1 MKELKASG
9 ISQSIGMKVLFDGVD
24 LSLQSGDKVGLI
36 GINGT
41 GKTTLLD
48 TLVGLNAPESGQI
61 TSPKDY
67 KIAYLKQANTLD
79 QELTVLQTVFAGDN
93 LLMNTVRDYEEVV
106 GKLNQDP
113 MNEKLQNRFTKMQQ
127 AMDRVDGWTA
137 SSQAQTIL
145 TKLGIYEMDKCIYE
159 LSGGQQ
165 KRVQLAQVLIQQ
177 SDLLILDEPT
187 NHLDYEMIAWLEKF
201 LSQYKGAL
209 LLVTHDRY
217 FLDHVVQSIV
227 ELSGGQLHRYSG
239 NYQDY
244 VQERAHREELAA
256 EQAHKANQL
265 YKQELAW
272 MREGVRARG
281 TKQQARKDRFEDLKE
296 TVQNQTTRGTMTLNL
311 AGSRLGKKVLELQEA
326 SFARNGKQLLQQ
338 LDLLIQA
345 DTRLGITG
353 ENGSGKTTLL
363 NILAGRQSFDSGQ
376 LEVGETVKIAYYTQT
391 NEGMTDDL
399 RVIDYVREMAEEVTM
414 ANGSVASAEQV
425 LEQFLFPRSM
435 QQSYI
440 SSLSGGEKRRL
451 YLARLL
457 MTSPNVLLLDEP
469 TNDLD
474 TETLTILEEY
484 IDHFTGAVI
493 AVSHDRYFLDKTC
506 EKLLIFEGAG
516 QLREYWGKVS
526 DYLKE
531 ANDSSARRSDK
542 TAKSAQD
549 KSLSTSETSSSQEK
563 TRLTYMEKKEWE
575 TIEDEITKLEDK
587 IEAVEQEML
596 EVKAD
601 DYGMLNELNGKKQEL
616 EAALEEKI
624 VRWEYLAEFV

>member
-1 MKELKASG
+1 M
-9 ISQSIGMKVLFDGVD
+9 
-24 LSLQSGDKVGLI
+24 
-36 GINGT
+36 
-41 GKTTLLD
+41 
-48 TLVGLNAPESGQI
+48 
-61 TSPKDY
+61 
-67 KIAYLKQANTLD
+67 
-79 QELTVLQTVFAGDN
+79 
-93 LLMNTVRDYEEVV
+93 
-106 GKLNQDP
+106 
-113 MNEKLQNRFTKMQQ
+113 
-127 AMDRVDGWTA
+127 
-137 SSQAQTIL
+137 
-145 TKLGIYEMDKCIYE
+145 
-159 LSGGQQ
+159 
-165 KRVQLAQVLIQQ
+165 
-177 SDLLILDEPT
+177 
-187 NHLDYEMIAWLEKF
+187 
-201 LSQYKGAL
+201 
-209 LLVTHDRY
+209 
-217 FLDHVVQSIV
+217 
-227 ELSGGQLHRYSG
+227 
-239 NYQDY
+239 
-244 VQERAHREELAA
+244 
-256 EQAHKANQL
+256 
-265 YKQELAW
+265 
-272 MREGVRARG
+272 
-281 TKQQARKDRFEDLKE
+281 
-296 TVQNQTTRGTMTLNL
+296 
-311 AGSRLGKKVLELQEA
+311 ELQEA
-326 SFARNGKQLLQQ
+326 SFARNGKQLFQQ

-363 NILAGRQSFDSGQ
+363 NILAGRQSLDSGQ

-596 EVKAD
+596 EVRAD

-616 EAALEEKI
+616 EAALEEKMA
-624 VRWEYLAEFV
+624 RWEYLAEFV